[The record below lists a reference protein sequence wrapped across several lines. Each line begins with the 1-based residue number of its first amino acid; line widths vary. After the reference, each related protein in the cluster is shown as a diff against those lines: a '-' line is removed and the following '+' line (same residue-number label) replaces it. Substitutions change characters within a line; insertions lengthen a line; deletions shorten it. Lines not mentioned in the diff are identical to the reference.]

1 MTATAKFKLEAAPT
15 FDAVVDIPVHGA
27 EPAKVKFTFR
37 HRTRDELDEFFKTTG
52 ERSVDESVLALVAG
66 WELDDE
72 LNAES
77 VAKLTQNYLGAAGA
91 ITKAYVDEL
100 MQARLGN

>member
-1 MTATAKFKLEAAPT
+1 MTAKFKLEAAPT

-37 HRTRDELDEFFKTTG
+37 HRTRDELDAFYKAAG
-52 ERSVDESVLALVAG
+52 ERTVDESVLAVVAG

-77 VAKLTQNYLGAAGA
+77 VAKLTQNYMGAGPA
-91 ITKAYVDEL
+91 ITNAYINAML
-100 MQARLGN
+100 QARLGN

>member
-1 MTATAKFKLEAAPT
+1 MTAKFKLEAAPT

-37 HRTRDELDEFFKTTG
+37 HRTRDELDAFYKAAG
-52 ERSVDESVLALVAG
+52 ERTVDESVLAVVAG

-77 VAKLTQNYLGAAGA
+77 VAKLTQNYMGAGPA
-91 ITKAYVDEL
+91 ITDAYIHAML
-100 MQARLGN
+100 QARLGN

>member
-1 MTATAKFKLEAAPT
+1 MTAKFKLEAAPT

-37 HRTRDELDEFFKTTG
+37 HRTRDELDAFYKAAG
-52 ERSVDESVLALVAG
+52 ERTVDESVLAVVSG

-77 VAKLTQNYLGAAGA
+77 VAKLTQNYMGAGPA
-91 ITKAYVDEL
+91 ITNAYINAML
-100 MQARLGN
+100 QARLGN